1 MTTPH
6 RIELTYEE
14 RIVGMLQG
22 HLLGDAWG
30 SAYEFGPS
38 LPAATPLPFAK
49 GIFGH
54 PAGTGTDD
62 TAVMRAVA
70 TTIIE
75 LEGSFHPAVYAR
87 HLVTWADTGPL
98 DIGAQTAKAVRH
110 WRAGSPPPP
119 DSRAQ
124 GNGALMGSCP
134 LAVLGPAKARDAA
147 EELADATHPSLA
159 TCEAVADYTEL
170 LAAILQDYPDDPDL
184 EHATHLEP
192 LNWEPVGPKIGW
204 VTGCE
209 WLARAAL
216 QRALITDVGPVEA
229 LEWVIRQGGDT
240 DTNGAVAGALLG
252 AWFGPWPIDILL
264 NLDDAELATNT
275 QLAADLARVGDRP

>member
-6 RIELTYEE
+6 RIELTYDE
-14 RIVGMLQG
+14 RVLGMLQG

-30 SAYEFGPS
+30 SAYEFG
-38 LPAATPLPFAK
+38 AAIPVTAPLPFTK

-70 TTIIE
+70 ATLIE

-87 HLVTWADTGPL
+87 HLVAWADTGPL
-98 DIGAQTAKAVRH
+98 DIGGQTAKAVRY
-110 WRAGSPPPP
+110 WRSGSPPPP
-119 DSRAQ
+119 DSRSQ

-134 LAVLGPAKARDAA
+134 LGVLGPAAAYDAGA
-147 EELADATHPSLA
+147 DLAAATHPSLV
-159 TCEAVADYTEL
+159 TCEAVADYAEL
-170 LAAILQDYPDDPDL
+170 LALILQDDAHPDL
-184 EHATHLEP
+184 VDVTELEP

-216 QRALITDVGPVEA
+216 QRALITDTSPVEA
-229 LEWVIRQGGDT
+229 LGWVIRQGGDT

-252 AWFGPWPIDILL
+252 AWFGPWPPDFLA
-264 NLDDAELATNT
+264 NLDPAELNTNT
-275 QLAADLARVGDRP
+275 QLAAALARVGDRP